1 MGVEG
6 GRELGTWFS
15 LTGQNRIGVFIN
27 DNARDRASDPSNTP
41 IHSSIASPPLYCMHL
56 LPPSSRHLPP
66 LPQQLLP
73 PPQRR
78 RLTHHDVLLH
88 CSSIGSAIL
97 ELLRRPR
104 APPPR
109 LKRLRMRGA
118 AGGGRAAA
126 AHRCGGTLVG
136 AAHSKRTNYLTAR
149 TQGRARL
156 R

>member
-1 MGVEG
+1 MLQCATVSDVIIFTTVLLIFLSVI
-6 GRELGTWFS
+6 LGTGCSMRRMS
-15 LTGQNRIGVFIN
+15 LST
-27 DNARDRASDPSNTP
+27 ALLTP
-41 IHSSIASPPLYCMHL
+41 YPLHCMHPFPL
-56 LPPSSRHLPP
+56 SSRHPPP

-88 CSSIGSAIL
+88 CSSVGSAIL